1 MPKLPIITKRTSEE
15 TKISGKAKSLV
26 DTLVATGCTITEASK
41 LAGYKGN
48 SARVSAS
55 RMLRKP
61 EVQAYMMQEI
71 NRSLGLNSAKAS
83 AKLVALSQ
91 GAKSEYVQLEAS
103 KDILDRAGFKAP
115 EKHQHLVGGD
125 FSINIDLS

>member
-1 MPKLPIITKRTSEE
+1 MARTQLSKKDGL
-15 TKISGKAKSLV
+15 TYKQRALV